1 MKSTLELYRGLY
13 ESIINKSKSEELRLE
28 KVEAE
33 RLKFYEIVKDLQG
46 KSDQNALA
54 GKLTIELEQSKINE
68 GLVNERYDKAVDELR
83 AAND

>member
-1 MKSTLELYRGLY
+1 M
-13 ESIINKSKSEELRLE
+13 RLE

-33 RLKFYEIVKDLQG
+33 RLKFYDIVKELQG

-68 GLVNERYDKAVDELR
+68 GLVN
-83 AAND
+83 